1 MTATTERPAPSSPA
15 PAAPSGSITQLVI
28 VVLAIV
34 AGAIVTHTTDVLI
47 VIVALIV
54 MIMVH
59 ELGHFATAKWSNMKV
74 TEYFV
79 GFGKRLWSIRRGE
92 TEYGVKALP
101 IGGYVKIVGMS
112 NIEEVDPEDEP
123 RTYRQQ
129 PFHNRLM
136 VALAGSFM
144 HFVMAFLLAFTFFA
158 FSGIPSTS
166 VVQVQALAPL
176 AHNVDPARAAGVKPG
191 DVVTAVDGQ
200 KVTSITTLQHAIESH
215 VGSPVTLEVDRGGTT
230 VPITVTPAPDSSG
243 GKTVGHVG
251 VVLENGSIHVNP
263 FTAAGHSFTALG
275 NTVTASFSALGERFS
290 AHGLAQY
297 WHQLTNSQAATA
309 SEKSP
314 DRIRS
319 IYGAVQTATQ
329 AVHAGWGALV
339 AVLVSINIFIGIFNL
354 LPMLPLDGGHVV
366 IAVYERIR
374 SRRGVRYWADVRKMA
389 PAAYTFIILLGVFVI
404 SALYLDVTHPAAN
417 PFH

>member
-1 MTATTERPAPSSPA
+1 MTATTERSAPPGR
-15 PAAPSGSITQLVI
+15 PTPTPSGSITQLVI

-79 GFGKRLWSIRRGE
+79 GFGHRLWSIRRGE

-101 IGGYVKIVGMS
+101 LGGYVKIVGMS
-112 NIEEVDPEDEP
+112 NLEEVDPEDEP

-129 PFHNRLM
+129 PFHNRLI

-158 FSGIPSTS
+158 FSGIPSSS

-176 AHNVDPARAAGVKPG
+176 AHNVDPARGAGVQAG
-191 DVVTAVDGQ
+191 DVITSVDGT
-200 KVTSITTLQHAIESH
+200 KVTDITTLQHAIESH
-215 VGSPVTLEVDRGGTT
+215 VGTPVTLGVQRGGTT
-230 VPITVTPAPDSSG
+230 VPITVTPAPDNSG
-243 GKTVGHVG
+243 GTTVGHIG
-251 VVLENGSIHVNP
+251 VVLEYGSVHVNP
-263 FTAAGHSFTALG
+263 LRAAGHSFDALG
-275 NTVTASFSALGERFS
+275 NTVTASFSALGQRFS
-290 AHGLAQY
+290 PHGLSQY
-297 WHQLTNSQAATA
+297 WHQLTNSKAATA
-309 SEKSP
+309 SEKSGT
-314 DRIRS
+314 RIQS
-319 IYGAVQTATQ
+319 IYGAVRTAAQ
-329 AVHAGWGALV
+329 GVQAGWGQLV

-389 PAAYTFIILLGVFVI
+389 PVAYTFMILLGVFVV
-404 SALYLDVTHPAAN
+404 SALYLDITHPVAN